1 MLSKLFPVFFCTE
14 GRWTSLS
21 IWIIKGLL
29 LSLYRCEVCTSWL
42 VTPGINLL
50 LFNTGSFR
58 LGASAV
64 HPTPIC
70 FSIQD
75 LNVPGYSGVM
85 ESSASFILFVYWLWK
100 AVNMYLLTVKSR
112 DSDAVWLEHI
122 GLNFQIFLIVKHSA
136 SDPKTFLSCSNFPA
150 LNSSAVIAIDIC

>member
-50 LFNTGSFR
+50 LFNTVSCR

-100 AVNMYLLTVKSR
+100 AVDMYLLTVKSR
-112 DSDAVWLEHI
+112 DSRCCVTWTYW
-122 GLNFQIFLIVKHSA
+122 FK
-136 SDPKTFLSCSNFPA
+136 FP
-150 LNSSAVIAIDIC
+150 DISHCQAFSLRSKNISELL